1 MKEQRKKRKI
11 SAVRLMG
18 FAPVESLGIY
28 VTLSTVILFVP
39 QSPHLGNGHVYPLG
53 KVVVESLKV
62 GKP

>member
-39 QSPHLGNGHVYPLG
+39 QSPHL
-53 KVVVESLKV
+53 
-62 GKP
+62 